1 MTSSIGDAEAIVRFL
16 VTSFFAVV
24 FLQSGLDKL
33 TDRAGNLAYMRAVFE
48 KSPVPAGLVPV
59 LLGVLTALELTA
71 GALCALGIV
80 SGNFRH
86 EGVGIAALGVGL
98 SGLTLVGLI
107 LGQRLARDYAGAA
120 VIAAYFAVALIGL
133 DAF

>member
-1 MTSSIGDAEAIVRFL
+1 MTSWIADAGAIVRFL
-16 VTSFFAVV
+16 VTTFFAVV

-33 TDRAGNLAYMRAVFE
+33 IDRAGNLAYMRDVFR
-48 KSPVPAGLVPV
+48 KSPLPAAVVPL
-59 LLGVLTALELTA
+59 LLGILTALEVSA
-71 GALCALGIV
+71 GVLCALGIV
-80 SGNFRH
+80 GGSFRH

-107 LGQRLARDYAGAA
+107 AGQRLAKDYAGAA